1 MPRGTPLHPRKKK
14 PVKRVSKKPL
24 PKPSTSI
31 PPALPVALPV
41 ALVAPPKPAPRPPS
55 KPETKALRGKILCLL
70 SEGRTQSDISKELGV
85 SEATVSQH
93 VKAHRAYVEYI
104 SSGDFAAARDLFA
117 ASYASVESDLRENT
131 MDPKRALAILKAI
144 ELRMKVVGLE
154 APSKTE
160 LTGKDGAPL
169 QIASR
174 PDLSNLTDEELEQY
188 ERLALK
194 TTVGHSGDRA

>member
-1 MPRGTPLHPRKKK
+1 MPRGVPLKKK
-14 PVKRVSKKPL
+14 RKSPRKPL
-24 PKPSTSI
+24 PKVSTVI
-31 PPALPVALPV
+31 PPSLPV
-41 ALVAPPKPAPRPPS
+41 ALVDPPKPAPRLPV

-188 ERLALK
+188 EALANK
-194 TTVGHSGDRA
+194 IAAVN